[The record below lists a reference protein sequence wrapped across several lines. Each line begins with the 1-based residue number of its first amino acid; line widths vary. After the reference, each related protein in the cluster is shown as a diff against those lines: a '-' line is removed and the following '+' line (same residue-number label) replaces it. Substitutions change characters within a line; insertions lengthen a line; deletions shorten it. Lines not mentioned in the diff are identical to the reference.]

1 MLAVGV
7 VTWTCLCLAG
17 VEVSV
22 VFMSVSDGVWAS
34 GWGDDGWHDEFLL
47 AKQTK
52 GTCTRSLRGD
62 VKAGARAEQT
72 KDPCQGDCGAFA

>member
-17 VEVSV
+17 VEVFV

-34 GWGDDGWHDEFLL
+34 GSGDDDGWHDEFLL

-62 VKAGARAEQT
+62 VKAGTLAKET
-72 KDPCQGDCGAFA
+72 KNTCQG